1 MVVIARTVGS
11 SPDGARRVSI
21 RTVGCTIVTRFYAT
35 IATHPA
41 SPELV
46 VAAVSAA
53 LAPFELD
60 NYQREPF
67 DPSAGWDSWS
77 LDAGG
82 LLKLRAEYAD
92 DPRQLRAAPPP
103 DGSGSVVAAAK
114 FMIDFDAIR
123 GEARRYA
130 TGAWDAWAALDR
142 AHPGA
147 RPRSQFVAQGLPR
160 EDAEREHL
168 LQPAIQAV
176 AQAAASQAHPYFTFQ
191 VLLADPVTYF
201 AGDREEFAQTAE
213 DQAFATHAYLTL
225 DGEWLS
231 PFTRDCSWAEHAH
244 AMAAY
249 VDSLPDDTVLA
260 IVKCHS

>member
-1 MVVIARTVGS
+1 MIRVPCKVGS
-11 SPDGARRVSI
+11 SSEHARGVSSG
-21 RTVGCTIVTRFYAT
+21 TVGCTIVTKFYTT
-35 IATHPA
+35 IPTHPA
-41 SPELV
+41 SPESV

-53 LAPFELD
+53 LAPFDLN

-67 DPSAGWDSWS
+67 DPSAAWDWWS

-82 LLKLRAEYAD
+82 LLTLRTEYAD
-92 DPRQLRAAPPP
+92 DPRQLRAASPPE
-103 DGSGSVVAAAK
+103 GTGAVVAAPK

-123 GEARRYA
+123 GSARRHA
-130 TGAWDAWAALDR
+130 ADAWDAWAALNH

-147 RPRSQFVAQGLPR
+147 LPRSHFVAQGMPR
-160 EDAEREHL
+160 EESDREHL

-201 AGDREEFAQTAE
+201 GGDRERFAQASE

-231 PFTRDCSWAEHAH
+231 PSTVDYSWAEHAR

-249 VDSLPDDTVLA
+249 LDSLPDDTVVA
-260 IVKCHS
+260 IVRCHS